1 MGSFRMLVL
10 IVWLS
15 LLAGCQGFPMLSD
28 GSADWAI
35 ESVTLI
41 EGEGEVR
48 RDHRVVVKGDRIVWV
63 GPMSAGGPP
72 AAETIDGRNQFLIP
86 GLWDAHIHY
95 LYEEELTE
103 AMPDLFLD
111 HGITSVRDTGGD
123 LERLVA
129 LRSGWTTAGR
139 AMPRFYLS
147 GPLLDGRLVV
157 YDGKAAAQ
165 PALGTSIPDIV
176 AAKMAV
182 AHLKDR
188 GADFIKIYELVSP
201 EVFEALVE
209 AARAEGMPIASH
221 VPLSLP
227 ADIAGPQVDSMEHLR
242 NIDLACARN
251 WRAMLEARRAR
262 LTDFDGLRGYPLRRE
277 LHEAQRY
284 QSIADYDPA
293 RCADVLGTL
302 GETMQVPTLRLNA
315 FYHSRPFE
323 DEAFEHALLGLP
335 ESVRARWRYDVE
347 ALREPG
353 REWDLRFA
361 NWSLGLVGDMHA
373 VDIPIAAGTDT
384 PIRLAIPGESLHREL
399 ELLVES
405 GLSPQDAIFAAT
417 IAPARFFGLDAQMG
431 RILEGQRAD
440 LVLLRADPL
449 ETIRNTREIQ
459 GVVAAG
465 EWVRREAP

>member
-1 MGSFRMLVL
+1 
-10 IVWLS
+10 
-15 LLAGCQGFPMLSD
+15 
-28 GSADWAI
+28 
-35 ESVTLI
+35 
-41 EGEGEVR
+41 
-48 RDHRVVVKGDRIVWV
+48 
-63 GPMSAGGPP
+63 
-72 AAETIDGRNQFLIP
+72 
-86 GLWDAHIHY
+86 
-95 LYEEELTE
+95 
-103 AMPDLFLD
+103 
-111 HGITSVRDTGGD
+111 
-123 LERLVA
+123 
-129 LRSGWTTAGR
+129 
-139 AMPRFYLS
+139 
-147 GPLLDGRLVV
+147 
-157 YDGKAAAQ
+157 
-165 PALGTSIPDIV
+165 
-176 AAKMAV
+176 
-182 AHLKDR
+182 
-188 GADFIKIYELVSP
+188 
-201 EVFEALVE
+201 
-209 AARAEGMPIASH
+209 
-221 VPLSLP
+221 
-227 ADIAGPQVDSMEHLR
+227 MEHLR

-251 WRAMLEARRAR
+251 WRAMLEARRVR

-335 ESVRARWRYDVE
+335 ESVRVRWRYDVE
-347 ALREPG
+347 ELREPG

-417 IAPARFFGLDAQMG
+417 VAPARFFGLDGQMG
-431 RILEGQRAD
+431 RIRDGQRAD
-440 LVLLRADPL
+440 LVLLRANPL
-449 ETIRNTREIQ
+449 EAIRNTREIQ